1 MAAAIKRLRENLAV
15 IHQEVENI
23 ARQLKGFYKDY
34 FLQLQEAVKRQIIQ
48 ACYHICTQ
56 KYPQAFLNLNYQ
68 DRYNLQ
74 QKIKELGII
83 FRKNLC
89 QRLAGI
95 EEIKSQP
102 ILMDLTKEILASLRG
117 EEDKEDSLIEKRI
130 DNATGSQLSPA
141 TLLRF
146 MMAVEN
152 AIESSLVDV
161 SQLAN
166 LLLQDAKI
174 LPQNIPN
181 RILEMA
187 LKAGENSSF
196 TTGVPN
202 VLSVLIEKDEKSQ
215 ETNVAPVVAVS
226 LRLNEI
232 EFYDNNLNSLRQ
244 QGIEIFKRL
253 SALDTEYQ
261 QVSQK
266 LAIAEAESAWRASWC
281 DD

>member
-1 MAAAIKRLRENLAV
+1 MAAAIKRLRDNIAI
-15 IHQEVENI
+15 IHQQVGDI
-23 ARQLKGFYKDY
+23 AQQLKDFYREY
-34 FLQLQEAVKRQIIQ
+34 FPQLQSAVKRQIVQ
-48 ACYHICTQ
+48 AFYHICTQ
-56 KYPQAFLNLNYQ
+56 KYPQAFLDLSYQ

-74 QKIKELGII
+74 QKIKELGVI
-83 FRKNLC
+83 FAKNLC
-89 QRLAGI
+89 QKLNSI

-102 ILMDLTKEILASLRG
+102 ILVDLTRGILASLG
-117 EEDKEDSLIEKRI
+117 EQGKEDSQIEGKI
-130 DNATGSQLSPA
+130 DNSTASTQLAPA

-146 MMAVEN
+146 MMVVEN
-152 AIESSLVDV
+152 AVEASLLDV

-166 LLLQDAKI
+166 LLLQDARI

-196 TTGVPN
+196 VTGVPN
-202 VLSVLIEKDEKSQ
+202 ILSVLIEKDEKSQ
-215 ETNVAPVVAVS
+215 EANVAPVVAVS

-244 QGIEIFKRL
+244 RGIEIFKRL
-253 SALDTEYQ
+253 SALETEYQ
-261 QVSQK
+261 QLSQK
-266 LAIAEAESAWRASWC
+266 LAVAEAESAWRASWC

>member
-23 ARQLKGFYKDY
+23 AGQLKGFYKDY
-34 FLQLQEAVKRQIIQ
+34 FLQLQEAVKRQIVQ

-130 DNATGSQLSPA
+130 DNATLSQLSPA

-261 QVSQK
+261 QISQK